1 MNSEND
7 EKTLQD
13 IRDCLDRLDREIR
26 VETPGMDKIRMLVNQ
41 VEDRKKK
48 KNDFQFLLF
57 IIFAAFAVSLEA
69 LAFSQLSFTVF
80 IVVQAVAL
88 VCYPIVLS
96 IRHLKKQ
103 RQVEGL

>member
-7 EKTLQD
+7 EKILLE
-13 IRDCLDRLDREIR
+13 IGDCLDKMDNEIR

-48 KNDFQFLLF
+48 KNDIQFLTF
-57 IIFAAFAVSLEA
+57 IILASFAVSFEA
-69 LAFSQLSFTVF
+69 LAFSKLSFTIFV
-80 IVVQAVAL
+80 IVQAVAL
-88 VCYPIVLS
+88 VCFPTAML
-96 IRHLKKQ
+96 IRHLIKH